1 MRYAQTSVSY
11 THLDVYKRQA
21 VMAANLVDFPYSCP
35 NDAAVAAASE
45 AYRND
50 PAFDFDYKTN
60 IFFQKDV
67 GDALAIYDQYYQML
81 KVGE

>member
-1 MRYAQTSVSY
+1 MIS
-11 THLDVYKRQA
+11 
-21 VMAANLVDFPYSCP
+21 YSCP
-35 NDAAVAAASE
+35 NDAAVAAASD

>member
-1 MRYAQTSVSY
+1 
-11 THLDVYKRQA
+11 
-21 VMAANLVDFPYSCP
+21 MAKNLEEFPYSCP
-35 NDAAVAAASE
+35 NDKAVEKASE

-67 GDALAIYDQYYQML
+67 GDALAIYDEYYQKL

>member
-1 MRYAQTSVSY
+1 M
-11 THLDVYKRQA
+11 
-21 VMAANLVDFPYSCP
+21 DF
-35 NDAAVAAASE
+35 DAAVAAASE